1 VSPFRARI
9 TLVTAAHTVHGE
21 CAQLKDYRK
30 LEDLL
35 NREPA
40 GLLLTQAR
48 LRGLS
53 DDHDTPVGP
62 LAVRKSAIVFAW
74 AEEPQEL
81 RIREDHV
88 SGPLWQEKAPRD
100 LLLFVPPFRV
110 LGEVL
115 AYPEASDDS
124 LLGRLSLD
132 RFFAIKGARAVHESA
147 TSLFWS
153 EDNLVVNGALVHA
166 AFAVARAEPN
176 GFGVEPAPEVKPEPE
191 VEPALLGAF

>member
-1 VSPFRARI
+1 MSPHRARV
-9 TLVTAAHTVHGE
+9 TLVTATHAVQGE
-21 CAQLKDYRK
+21 CPQLKDFRK
-30 LEDLL
+30 FEDLL

-40 GLLLTQAR
+40 GLLLTHAW
-48 LRGLS
+48 LRALT

-81 RIREDHV
+81 RIRGDEDV
-88 SGPLWQEKAPRD
+88 TPLWQEKGPRE
-100 LLLFVPPFRV
+100 LLLFAPPFRI

-115 AYPEASDDS
+115 AYPEATDDS
-124 LLGRLSLD
+124 LLGRLPLD
-132 RFFAIKGARAVHESA
+132 RFFALSGARALYEPA
-147 TSLFWS
+147 TSIYWS
-153 EDNLVVNGALVHA
+153 QDSLVVNGALVHA

-176 GFGVEPAPEVKPEPE
+176 GFGVEPRPEPTPEPE

>member
-9 TLVTAAHTVHGE
+9 TLVTAAHTVQGE
-21 CAQLKDYRK
+21 CAQLKDFRK

-48 LRGLS
+48 MRGLN

-62 LAVRKSAIVFAW
+62 LSVRKSAIAFAW

-81 RIREDHV
+81 RIREGQAA
-88 SGPLWQEKAPRD
+88 GPIWHEKAPRD
-100 LLLFVPPFRV
+100 LLLFVPPFRI

-132 RFFAIKGARAVHESA
+132 RFFALKGGRIVHEAVS
-147 TSLFWS
+147 SLYWS

-176 GFGVEPAPEVKPEPE
+176 GFGVEPAAAVKPEPE